1 MSYQTELQRLME
13 AKASMR
19 QSIIN
24 KGVEVPEDVM
34 IEDLPEYIAQITTKP
49 ADPTLPADDGTEWGT
64 LYTTDNPEG
73 VVLANETEFNNLAKG
88 YNTAYIP
95 LPSSVGNVKLAN
107 VTGYSFGKQSKIT
120 PDWFLCNLPNLTK
133 LTCLGGLQQIGTH
146 FLASAESFT
155 QSMTLP
161 ASITLIKEG
170 FLDRCN
176 NYTGLLTINTA
187 AVPAEN
193 YSLATNKSNVPMYV
207 DGVRINGTGAAA
219 WKAALADRTNPYRKL
234 ILEGA

>member
-1 MSYQTELQRLME
+1 
-13 AKASMR
+13 MR

-34 IEDLPEYIAQITTKP
+34 IEDLPEYISQITTKP
-49 ADPTLPADDGTEWGT
+49 ADPTLPADDGTDWGT
-64 LYTTDNPEG
+64 LYTTDNPDG
-73 VVLANETEFNNLAKG
+73 VVLANATEFNNLAKG
-88 YNTAYIP
+88 YNTNYIP
-95 LPSSVGNVKLAN
+95 LPSSVGNVPLAK

-120 PDWFLCNLPNLTK
+120 PNWFLCNLPNLTK

-161 ASITLIKEG
+161 SSITLIKEG

-176 NYTGLLTINTA
+176 SYTGIITINTT
-187 AVPAEN
+187 AVPAET
-193 YSLATNKSNVPMYV
+193 YSLATNKNTAAMYV
-207 DGVRINGTGAAA
+207 QGVRITGTGAAA
-219 WKAALADRTNPYRKL
+219 WKTALPDRSNPFRKL